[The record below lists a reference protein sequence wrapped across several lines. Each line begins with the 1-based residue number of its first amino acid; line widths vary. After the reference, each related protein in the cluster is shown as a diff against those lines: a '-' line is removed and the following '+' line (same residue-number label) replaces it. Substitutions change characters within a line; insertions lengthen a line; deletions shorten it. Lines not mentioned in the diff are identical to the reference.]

1 MSIKK
6 QFYDE
11 GFIIIRNLIN
21 EELITNILESLK
33 EFKTKIISFMYI
45 YIYKIKLCKLRT
57 I

>member
-21 EELITNILESLK
+21 EELIRNILESLK
-33 EFKTKIISFMYI
+33 KFKQIMFTTTPNQAT
-45 YIYKIKLCKLRT
+45 LG
-57 I
+57 